1 MEKNLERLERSQV
14 RVNFQ
19 LTPEEVNE
27 CLERTAREL
36 ASTVQIPGFRPG
48 RAPSKVVE
56 AKLGKQTLRSEA
68 LQSLLPQLLGDVLTE
83 DNISFL
89 GYPRYDYNAE
99 ELDWGKSFS
108 FNVTMDVSPEVKLA
122 TYKGVEVQ
130 KKLQPVT
137 DEMVQKVIQQYLER
151 YSELVPSEK
160 TKVENGDFAVIDLE
174 GKIGDEVVPGST
186 AEGYTIE
193 LGSGYLEE
201 KLESGIVG
209 MEVGEKKVISIDYPE
224 DHPNKDIAGKTIDF
238 SVTLTAIQ
246 EREYPDLDDEF
257 AQDVS
262 GYESLDEWKAQI
274 RQRLEE
280 QADARAENKVL
291 EELVT
296 KVVEESETELPPF
309 TLESYKESAEQ
320 RMRLTLAYQG
330 ISWDEYKKAL
340 ADEGKD
346 SQEVITS
353 IAEKEMKE
361 ELVLQKIA
369 EEENL
374 QPSSEEIEARV
385 KELKSSRPKE
395 DEESLQSL
403 ASYQLRLEKARQF
416 IRENAVV
423 EEIQEN
429 EQEDGSEENEHL
441 DSNGGGTD

>member
-1 MEKNLERLERSQV
+1 
-14 RVNFQ
+14 
-19 LTPEEVNE
+19 
-27 CLERTAREL
+27 
-36 ASTVQIPGFRPG
+36 
-48 RAPSKVVE
+48 
-56 AKLGKQTLRSEA
+56 
-68 LQSLLPQLLGDVLTE
+68 
-83 DNISFL
+83 
-89 GYPRYDYNAE
+89 
-99 ELDWGKSFS
+99 
-108 FNVTMDVSPEVKLA
+108 
-122 TYKGVEVQ
+122 
-130 KKLQPVT
+130 
-137 DEMVQKVIQQYLER
+137 
-151 YSELVPSEK
+151 
-160 TKVENGDFAVIDLE
+160 
-174 GKIGDEVVPGST
+174 
-186 AEGYTIE
+186 
-193 LGSGYLEE
+193 
-201 KLESGIVG
+201 

-309 TLESYKESAEQ
+309 TLESYKEFAEQ

-395 DEESLQSL
+395 DEESLQSF